1 MPFLLARNWWTL
13 VIRGIIAIIFGIL
26 TFVWPAITLAVLVL
40 LFGAFA
46 LVDGIVNLVGVFHR
60 SSQHERWWALLLEGL
75 VGIAAGLVTFFW
87 PAITAL
93 ELVYVIAA
101 WALLTGIFE
110 IMAAIRLRHELSGEL
125 LLIFSGIISVI
136 LAIVFA
142 AMPLVG
148 ALSITFAIGIYAII
162 FGVLMLSLG
171 FRLRS
176 FEHTFGAGT
185 GAMPLP
191 AR

>member
-1 MPFLLARNWWTL
+1 MPLLLARNWWTL
-13 VIRGIIAIIFGIL
+13 VLRGIVAIIFGIL
-26 TFVWPAITLAVLVL
+26 TFIWPAITIAVLVL
-40 LFGAFA
+40 LFGAYA
-46 LVDGIVNLVGVFHR
+46 LVDGVFNLIGVFHR
-60 SSQHERWWALLLEGL
+60 SSPNERWWALLLEGL

-93 ELVYVIAA
+93 ALVYVIAA

-110 IMAAIRLRHELSGEL
+110 LAAAFRLRQELPGEL
-125 LLIFSGIISVI
+125 LLIFGGILSII

-142 AMPLVG
+142 AVPVLG
-148 ALSITFAIGIYAII
+148 ALSIAFAIGIYAVI

-176 FEHTFGAGT
+176 WEHRLGAGT

>member
-26 TFVWPAITLAVLVL
+26 TFVWPAMTLAVLVL
-40 LFGAFA
+40 LFGAYAF
-46 LVDGIVNLVGVFHR
+46 VDGAMNLIGIFRR
-60 SSQHERWWALLLEGL
+60 SSQQERWWALLLEGL

-93 ELVYVIAA
+93 ALVYVIAA

-110 IMAAIRLRHELSGEL
+110 IIAAVRLRQELSGES
-125 LLIFSGIISVI
+125 LLIFSGILSVI
-136 LAIVFA
+136 LAVVFA
-142 AMPLVG
+142 AMPLLG
-148 ALSITFAIGIYAII
+148 ALSITFAIGTYAII
-162 FGVLMLSLG
+162 FGVLMVSLG

-176 FEHTFGAGT
+176 FEHSFGAGT